1 MANAEH
7 RLTENMFPGN
17 LIHPG
22 EYIKDEILSRGITQ
36 RQLAEKIGMQ
46 PSILNEII
54 NGKRSVNI
62 EFAMLLEA
70 ALGIDADIW
79 IRLQNLYNK
88 QKAQMNPDF
97 MSRLSKVTRI
107 TPIL

>member
-1 MANAEH
+1 MINSEY
-7 RLTENMFPGN
+7 RLNNNMFPSN

-22 EYIKDEILSRGITQ
+22 EYIK
-36 RQLAEKIGMQ
+36 
-46 PSILNEII
+46 NEMIK
-54 NGKRSVNI
+54 GKQSVNI

-88 QKAQMNPDF
+88 QKARMNPDL
-97 MSRLSKVTRI
+97 MSHLSKVTRI
-107 TPIL
+107 ASVL

>member
-1 MANAEH
+1 ME
-7 RLTENMFPGN
+7 LTENSFHSNP
-17 LIHPG
+17 IHPG

-88 QKAQMNPDF
+88 QKARMNPDF
-97 MSRLSKVTRI
+97 MARLSKVTRI
-107 TPIL
+107 ASVL

>member
-1 MANAEH
+1 MPNAEY
-7 RLTENMFPGN
+7 RLTENMFPCN

-36 RQLAEKIGMQ
+36 RQLAEKIWMQ

-88 QKAQMNPDF
+88 QKARMNPDF

-107 TPIL
+107 ASVL

>member
-1 MANAEH
+1 MANAEY
-7 RLTENMFPGN
+7 RLTENMFPSN

-62 EFAMLLEA
+62 EFSMLLEA

-79 IRLQNLYNK
+79 IRLQNIYNK
-88 QKAQMNPDF
+88 QKARMNPDF

-107 TPIL
+107 ASVL

>member
-1 MANAEH
+1 
-7 RLTENMFPGN
+7 MFPSN

-62 EFAMLLEA
+62 EFALLLEA

-88 QKAQMNPDF
+88 QKARMNPDF

-107 TPIL
+107 DSVL

>member
-1 MANAEH
+1 MEH
-7 RLTENMFPGN
+7 RLTEHIVPGN
-17 LIHPG
+17 LNHPG
-22 EYIKDEILSRGITQ
+22 EYIRDEISARGITQ

-54 NGKRSVNI
+54 KGKRSVNI
-62 EFAMLLEA
+62 EVAMLLEA

-88 QKAQMNPDF
+88 QKALMNPDF

-107 TPIL
+107 PLVL

>member
-1 MANAEH
+1 MPNAEY
-7 RLTENMFPGN
+7 RLTENMFPSN

-88 QKAQMNPDF
+88 QKARMNPDF

-107 TPIL
+107 ASVL

>member
-1 MANAEH
+1 MTNAEY
-7 RLTENMFPGN
+7 RLTENLFPSN
-17 LIHPG
+17 LSHPG

-36 RQLAEKIGMQ
+36 RRLAEKIGMQ

-62 EFAMLLEA
+62 EFALLLEA

-88 QKAQMNPDF
+88 QKARMNPDF

-107 TPIL
+107 TSVL

>member
-1 MANAEH
+1 ME
-7 RLTENMFPGN
+7 LTENMFPSN

-70 ALGIDADIW
+70 ALGLMLTFGSVFKIFI
-79 IRLQNLYNK
+79 INR
-88 QKAQMNPDF
+88 
-97 MSRLSKVTRI
+97 RHE
-107 TPIL
+107 